1 MAKRSRGGSRQV
13 ELVPLSMR
21 SVIEV
26 DPMHPLIVLADRLD
40 WTELIEIAQKIRRE
54 KLKNLAGRPPHLR
67 AMIGAVILMATRNM
81 TYRDAEDQ
89 IRYYA
94 PARYLCGLTESDW
107 TPDFT
112 TIQDF
117 TQLMGEEGLR
127 AFNEYTVELAVGEG
141 QADPRLMVADTTAQ
155 EAAIPYPNEIGLLG
169 QFVSVVANA
178 SKKAGG
184 ALKEFVKK
192 AQAKIEKVKKKVRA
206 HRLFAK
212 TKEAKDKLLTE
223 VVAVVD
229 GLQGQLAKALQ
240 SAAAGAKRLRGRGRL
255 AHAKVAQV
263 HETVK
268 KLLPQIRHWLASG
281 HVAAG
286 KIISLHIP
294 ELYSIVRGKA
304 GKKVEFG
311 LKWGISRLKG
321 GYILVTLAKNKK
333 DMVDTKFALDAVRQH
348 KELFG
353 SVPEKY
359 GFDRGGYSQANV
371 SDLREMG
378 VKEVGLAPRGKA
390 NWEVHG
396 RMKERLINERA
407 QVEGSIGTIKSRKYG
422 FNRPAARSVEMMGA
436 CGQRAAFGF
445 NLSKLAKDISQM

>member
-1 MAKRSRGGSRQV
+1 MAKRSRGGSRQA

-26 DPMHPLIVLADRLD
+26 DPMHPLIILADRLD
-40 WTELIEIAQKIRRE
+40 WTELIEIAQKIRRK

-107 TPDFT
+107 SPDFT

-127 AFNEYTVELAVGEG
+127 TFNEYTVDLAVGEG
-141 QADPRLMVADTTAQ
+141 RADPNLMVADTTAQ

-184 ALKEFVKK
+184 SLKGFVKK
-192 AQAKIEKVKKKVRA
+192 ARAKIEKVKKKVRA
-206 HRLFAK
+206 YRLFAK
-212 TKEAKDKLLTE
+212 TKEAKDKLLGE
-223 VVAVVD
+223 VVTVVA
-229 GLQGQLAKALQ
+229 GLQGQLAKAIQKAIVWSRRLQ
-240 SAAAGAKRLRGRGRL
+240 GRAKL

-263 HETVK
+263 HETMK

-333 DMVDTKFALDAVRQH
+333 DMVDAKFAMDAVRQH

-353 SVPEKY
+353 SVPGQY
-359 GFDRGGYSQANV
+359 AFDRGGYSQANV

-390 NWEVHG
+390 NWEVRG
-396 RMKERLINERA
+396 RVKERLINERA

-422 FNRPAARSVEMMGA
+422 FNRPAARSVGMMGA

-445 NLSKLAKDISQM
+445 NLSKLAKDIAQR